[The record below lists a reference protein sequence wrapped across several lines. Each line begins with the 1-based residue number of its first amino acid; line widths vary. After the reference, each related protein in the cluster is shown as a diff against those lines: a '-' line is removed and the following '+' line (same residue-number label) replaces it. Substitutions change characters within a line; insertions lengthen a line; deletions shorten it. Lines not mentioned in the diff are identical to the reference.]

1 MMSENRTKWFFLAPA
16 VIYLMVLTIYPFIYS
31 LLLSTT
37 RNNLARPEQQG
48 FVGLENYAELLSTPL
63 FHKAIINTFV
73 IAFASITIELIV
85 GFIIARLFFQIR
97 DMPGN
102 GIVRTFYIL
111 PMMVT
116 PVVSGLL
123 FTYILNPTLGIAN
136 YILQSVGLQPYAWFA
151 RVETALPSIVLV
163 NSWQWS
169 PFLMLLMLAGLMSIS
184 KEQYEAAS
192 MDGAGLFTIITRIE
206 LPSLRNIIII
216 GIMFRLIDNFRLFDV
231 VYVATRGGPGDA
243 TETLSM
249 YAYREMFQFFNIGY
263 GSAVAVIVLVI
274 GVILSQILYRLI
286 RQED

>member
-63 FHKAIINTFV
+63 FHKAIINTFL
-73 IAFASITIELIV
+73 IAFASIAIELIV